1 MVKNTRNSNA
11 FKNNQKNSSSKIKK
25 RKTRKMPTKV
35 KKNVLNFINS
45 ETENITEGENHF
57 GFESSTEE
65 TTKISLDDG
74 LTINNL
80 SLSYINGFSE
90 ESINTD
96 EKINNFN
103 IDNYKLETKIANCG
117 RCSNNCEI
125 VTVYKND
132 KLIDHWGNRCERGSM
147 LKNV

>member
-25 RKTRKMPTKV
+25 RKTRKMPAKV

-80 SLSYINGFSE
+80 SLSYITGFSE

-103 IDNYKLETKIANCG
+103 IDNYK
-117 RCSNNCEI
+117 SNF
-125 VTVYKND
+125 
-132 KLIDHWGNRCERGSM
+132 
-147 LKNV
+147 

>member
-11 FKNNQKNSSSKIKK
+11 FKNNQNNSSSKIKK
-25 RKTRKMPTKV
+25 RKTRKLPTKV
-35 KKNVLNFINS
+35 KKNVPNFINS

-103 IDNYKLETKIANCG
+103 IDNYK
-117 RCSNNCEI
+117 SNF
-125 VTVYKND
+125 
-132 KLIDHWGNRCERGSM
+132 
-147 LKNV
+147 

>member
-1 MVKNTRNSNA
+1 
-11 FKNNQKNSSSKIKK
+11 
-25 RKTRKMPTKV
+25 MPTKV
-35 KKNVLNFINS
+35 KKNVPNFINS

-103 IDNYKLETKIANCG
+103 IDNYKTVLLLGHFLWYNYTANKEMFICIYMVME
-117 RCSNNCEI
+117 SNI
-125 VTVYKND
+125 F
-132 KLIDHWGNRCERGSM
+132 L
-147 LKNV
+147 

>member
-11 FKNNQKNSSSKIKK
+11 FKNNQNNSSSKIKK
-25 RKTRKMPTKV
+25 RKTRKLPKKV
-35 KKNVLNFINS
+35 KKNVPNFINS

-103 IDNYKLETKIANCG
+103 IDNYK
-117 RCSNNCEI
+117 SNF
-125 VTVYKND
+125 
-132 KLIDHWGNRCERGSM
+132 
-147 LKNV
+147 

>member
-1 MVKNTRNSNA
+1 MVKNMRNSNA
-11 FKNNQKNSSSKIKK
+11 FKNNQNNLSSKIKK
-25 RKTRKMPTKV
+25 RKTRKMPAKV

-103 IDNYKLETKIANCG
+103 IDNYKTNF
-117 RCSNNCEI
+117 
-125 VTVYKND
+125 
-132 KLIDHWGNRCERGSM
+132 
-147 LKNV
+147 